1 MTFVGVDAD
10 DARWRRAHERI
21 AIGARA
27 MACVV
32 STVFLRTFDCGGG
45 SHVTR
50 KCGALAIVASER
62 VPTWRGIS
70 ALLLFVGIVIVRA
83 RARYRNTRFFGER
96 DLLLY

>member
-32 STVFLRTFDCGGG
+32 STVFLRTFDRGGG

-70 ALLLFVGIVIVRA
+70 ARLLFVGIVIVRA